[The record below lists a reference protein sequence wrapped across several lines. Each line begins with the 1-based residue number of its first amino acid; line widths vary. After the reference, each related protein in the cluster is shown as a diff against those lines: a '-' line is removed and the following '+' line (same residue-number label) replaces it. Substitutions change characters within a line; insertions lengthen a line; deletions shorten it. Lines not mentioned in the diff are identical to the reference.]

1 MDKLIFRQ
9 NRVILKPKLVSAL
22 VWLLGH
28 IKPLLLVDVGHN
40 KSILTFLLD
49 DAIIDH
55 IGYKVCCLAVHP
67 CLFFS
72 SL

>member
-49 DAIIDH
+49 DASIDH
-55 IGYKVCCLAVHP
+55 VRHEVRRLSVHS